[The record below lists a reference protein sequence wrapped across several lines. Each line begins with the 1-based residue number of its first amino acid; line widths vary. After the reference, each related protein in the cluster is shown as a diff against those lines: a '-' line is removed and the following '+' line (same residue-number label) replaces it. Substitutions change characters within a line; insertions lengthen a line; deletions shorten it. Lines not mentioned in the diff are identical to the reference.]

1 MSVMHRL
8 FFALKPPV
16 RESRLIGLA
25 RDQMSGAKALVSND
39 RLHMTL
45 GITNDYRTLDD
56 ALVDRMM
63 AIGETVG
70 GEPVPVTLDRLSGGA
85 RSVALRPTKRPRE
98 LVDLQGQIGRLL
110 DYWGLTRAGWEFN
123 PHVTLLYW
131 DSQPVIRPI
140 APIEWTADE
149 FVLIHSRVGE
159 TQHDILGRWPLV
171 QRQQSLA
178 LV

>member
-1 MSVMHRL
+1 METLHRL

-16 RESRLIGLA
+16 REARLIGLA
-25 RDQMSGAKALVSND
+25 RDQMRDAQALVSND

-45 GITNDYRTLDD
+45 GITDDYRKLDD

-63 AIGETVG
+63 AIGETAG
-70 GEPVPVTLDRLSGGA
+70 GEPVPVCLDRLSGGT
-85 RSVALRPTKRPRE
+85 RSVALRSTKRSRE
-98 LVDLQGQIGRLL
+98 LADLQGQIGRAL
-110 DYWGLTRAGWEFN
+110 DYWGLTRTEWTFN

-140 APIEWTADE
+140 APIEWLADE

-159 TQHDILGRWPLV
+159 TRHNVLGRWPLV

-178 LV
+178 LI